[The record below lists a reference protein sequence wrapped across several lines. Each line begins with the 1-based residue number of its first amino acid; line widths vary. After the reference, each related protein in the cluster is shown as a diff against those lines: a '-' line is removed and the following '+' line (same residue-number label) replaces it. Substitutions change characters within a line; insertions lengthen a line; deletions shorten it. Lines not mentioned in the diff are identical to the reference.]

1 MCYLTFTTITI
12 NPKRRL
18 SNQLLSKQE
27 MLALD
32 LNASVKY
39 GKRKYLSKNEI
50 AQNNVIAAKC
60 LAPCNKICYRKTE
73 LMLKILYSKCVT
85 ISAKRKAQLNEFC
98 EFVEFDSCSLLHV
111 MNRRLSLLLAK
122 DKLLKSW
129 EVLKSY
135 FQSLND

>member
-60 LAPCNKICYRKTE
+60 LAQ
-73 LMLKILYSKCVT
+73 ILHHATKFAT
-85 ISAKRKAQLNEFC
+85 GKLN
-98 EFVEFDSCSLLHV
+98 
-111 MNRRLSLLLAK
+111 
-122 DKLLKSW
+122 
-129 EVLKSY
+129 
-135 FQSLND
+135 

>member
-60 LAPCNKICYRKTE
+60 LAQ
-73 LMLKILYSKCVT
+73 ILHHATKLAT
-85 ISAKRKAQLNEFC
+85 GKLN
-98 EFVEFDSCSLLHV
+98 
-111 MNRRLSLLLAK
+111 
-122 DKLLKSW
+122 
-129 EVLKSY
+129 
-135 FQSLND
+135 